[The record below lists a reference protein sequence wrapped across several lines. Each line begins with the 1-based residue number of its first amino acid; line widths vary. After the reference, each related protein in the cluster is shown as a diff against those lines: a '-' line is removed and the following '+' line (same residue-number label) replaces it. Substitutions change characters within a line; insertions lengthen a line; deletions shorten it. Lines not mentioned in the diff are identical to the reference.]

1 MTSDSHDSD
10 VPEEPRP
17 PKLLDQVRSAIRVR
31 HYSPRTEAAYVN
43 WILRFIGF
51 HGMRHP
57 AEMGDTEVTAFLSD
71 LAERG
76 HVSAST
82 QNQALSALLFLYR
95 IVMKRELPWMS
106 QIVRAKRP
114 ARLPVVLTRD
124 EVKRVIPLL
133 DGTPRLMALLL
144 YGSGL
149 RLMECLRLRVKDIDL
164 EARQIIVRGGKGQK
178 DRVTMIPAVAIEP
191 LAAQLAAVREQHA
204 KDLARGA
211 GWVQLPDAIARKSPE
226 AGRELG
232 WQWCFPATRTY
243 VARENGQRRRHHLH
257 ESALQRAVKDAVHRA
272 GINKPASCHSL
283 RHSFATHMLE
293 DGVDIRTLQKLLGH
307 QNVSTTMIYTH
318 VMADRLATIQSPA
331 DRIFG
336 S

>member
-1 MTSDSHDSD
+1 MNDNHDSG
-10 VPEEPRP
+10 VEEDPRP
-17 PKLLDQVRSAIRVR
+17 PRLLDQVRSAIRVR
-31 HYSPRTEAAYVN
+31 RYSRRTEAAYVS
-43 WILRFIGF
+43 WIRRFILF
-51 HGMRHP
+51 HGKRHP
-57 AEMGDTEVTAFLSD
+57 AEMSDTEVTAFLTD
-71 LAERG
+71 LALRG
-76 HVSAST
+76 RVSAST

-95 IVMKRELPWMS
+95 VVIKQELPWMS

-124 EVKRVIPLL
+124 EVKKVLSLL
-133 DGTPRLMALLL
+133 DGAPRLMALLL

-164 EARQIIVRGGKGQK
+164 ESRQIIVRSGKGQK
-178 DRVTMIPAVAIEP
+178 DRVTMIPAVAVGP
-191 LAAQLAAVREQHA
+191 LAAQLAAVRGLHD
-204 KDLARGA
+204 KDLGRGA
-211 GWVQLPDAIARKSPE
+211 GWVELPDAIARKSPA

-232 WQWCFPATRTY
+232 WQWCFPATRIY
-243 VARENGQRRRHHLH
+243 VAREDGQRRRHHVH
-257 ESALQRAVKDAVHRA
+257 ESVLQRTVRDAIHRA
-272 GINKPASCHSL
+272 GITKPASCHSL
-283 RHSFATHMLE
+283 RHAFATHLLE

-307 QNVSTTMIYTH
+307 KNVATTMIYTH